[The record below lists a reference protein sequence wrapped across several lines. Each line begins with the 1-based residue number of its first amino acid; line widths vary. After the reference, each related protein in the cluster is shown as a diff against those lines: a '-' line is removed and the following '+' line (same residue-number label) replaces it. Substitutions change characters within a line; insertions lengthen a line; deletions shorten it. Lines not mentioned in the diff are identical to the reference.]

1 MDLLE
6 LLRELLR
13 GMLDVVGLDTEERR
27 ASAHALAIADI
38 VALAAL
44 ADGQVTPDELRTLQ
58 ATEIGEGDLAV
69 VVAERIYAL
78 DLPADEVQSPEW
90 LEVTVSDLALRLGRE
105 ERAQAMRSVVLLS
118 RHGAKLGEREL
129 PGGRIVG
136 IDPRELIDLFARA
149 LGIGAA
155 ELARIE
161 ASLSEGSPA
170 DGSPTGQSPPTVTTS
185 DEAPTRPQRS

>member
-1 MDLLE
+1 VDLLE

-13 GMLDVVGLDTEERR
+13 GMLGVVGLDTAEGR

-58 ATEIGEGDLAV
+58 STEIGEGDLAV
-69 VVAERIYAL
+69 VVAERLYAL
-78 DLPADEVQSPEW
+78 DLPAEDVQSPEW
-90 LEVTVSDLALRLGRE
+90 LEVQVSDLAMRLTRE
-105 ERAQAMRSVVLLS
+105 ERAQAMRSVELLS
-118 RHGAKLGEREL
+118 RHGARLGEREL

-136 IDPRELIDLFARA
+136 LDPRELVQLFARA

-161 ASLSEGSPA
+161 ASIS
-170 DGSPTGQSPPTVTTS
+170 DQSPPTVTTS
-185 DEAPTRPQRS
+185 DEVPTRPHRS